1 MTPVN
6 SLLHI
11 LLWADTCYALQ
22 LRLGLWVVAASLPH
36 RLSTDRASVSVS
48 DLLSPPCAICYSIFV
63 ELRKRKY

>member
-1 MTPVN
+1 MTPVD
-6 SLLHI
+6 SLLRI

-36 RLSTDRASVSVS
+36 RLSTDRASVS